1 MKAYCHI
8 QSDIVQPRWSSI
20 TILDITDGVLAQL
33 KTNKARAIGVRA
45 INVIYLFLQK
55 EMNTTRTS

>member
-33 KTNKARAIGVRA
+33 KTNKARAIGVHA
-45 INVIYLFLQK
+45 
-55 EMNTTRTS
+55 